1 MTPAHET
8 QPLARWRV
16 IDTIFL
22 ASVRADMRTELARLN
37 YDDAT
42 IDAVALVMTELA
54 GNAFQHG
61 AAPVEVG
68 LDVGPHALMVRVT
81 DAGDG
86 FDEELAAL
94 LVDDQQTALNLNA
107 ASSASDALAEL
118 AEGGRGL
125 QIASTLADIHVIQR
139 VIDGAPRTTVIAT
152 LTVDAPTPPAADTDP
167 LGTPDSHP
175 QNAS

>member
-22 ASVRADMRTELARLN
+22 ASVRADMRTELTRLN

-61 AAPVEVG
+61 ATPVEVG
-68 LDVGPHALMVRVT
+68 LDAGPHALVVRVT

-86 FDEELAAL
+86 FDDEVAAL
-94 LVDDQQTALNLNA
+94 LIDEQQTALNLST
-107 ASSASDALAEL
+107 ASSPDGLAAL

-125 QIASTLADIHVIQR
+125 QIASSLADIQVIQR
-139 VIDGAPRTTVIAT
+139 VIDGAPRTIVIAT
-152 LTVDAPTPPAADTDP
+152 LNVDAPMPHDADTDP
-167 LGTPDSHP
+167 LGPTEPHP

>member
-37 YDDAT
+37 YDDTT

-61 AAPVEVG
+61 ATPVEVG
-68 LDVGPHALMVRVT
+68 LDTGPHALVVRVT

-86 FDEELAAL
+86 FDEELSAL
-94 LVDDQQTALNLNA
+94 LVDDQQTALHLTT
-107 ASSASDALAEL
+107 SSASDALAAL

-125 QIASTLADIHVIQR
+125 QIASTLADIRVIQR

-152 LTVDAPTPPAADTDP
+152 LTVDAPTPPDADTDP